1 MKRPIIIGLTGQTG
15 AGKSTVAAMMKTL
28 GAKIIDA
35 DQIAREIFISE
46 TDCLKRL
53 ADIFGSD
60 IIKEDGSCNRK
71 LLAQRAFSTKENTE
85 ILNQITHPCI
95 LNKTREYI
103 SMYAKADAEIVVF
116 DASQLYESGGERLC
130 DFVIAVTAPQKLR
143 LQRILKRDHLSE
155 EDALLRIHAQNP
167 EEYYTKKAEFIIN
180 GSQDKPSIL
189 QEIKEI
195 LRQYATRTGEDF
207 S

>member
-15 AGKSTVAAMMKTL
+15 AGKSTVAGMMKTL
-28 GAKIIDA
+28 GAEIIDA
-35 DQIAREIFISE
+35 DQIAREIFISDI
-46 TDCLKRL
+46 DCLKRL

-71 LLAQRAFSTKENTE
+71 LLAQRAFSTKENTLL
-85 ILNQITHPCI
+85 LNQITHPCI

-103 SMYAKADAEIVVF
+103 SMYAKAGAEIVVF
-116 DASQLYESGGERLC
+116 DASQLYESGGEILC
-130 DFVIAVTAPQKLR
+130 DFVIAVTAPQELR
-143 LQRILKRDHLSE
+143 LQRILKRDHLSK
-155 EDALLRIHAQNP
+155 EDAFLRIHAQNP

-180 GSQDKPSIL
+180 GSQNKPSIL
-189 QEIKEI
+189 QEVKEI